1 MVRGAYQ
8 WNRAFNSKAGPNR
21 IATLHLLFQFSGT
34 SGILS
39 PGQLNIDDPEAGT
52 FEQLPSN
59 WIADFRRLYDFNE
72 AGRAD
77 LVLPKD
83 DSNVAK
89 KIDTLLVNPLHDL
102 PLGSFGGRGAV
113 PVATGRALNLAF
125 RNLTRAG
132 MVRLASGQQMA
143 TMLGVPVLTPDQIIN
158 GAGAGATFDTAPN
171 KLNNDQKAFLGEHT
185 PLWLYILREAE
196 LNNGRLT
203 GVGGRI
209 VAEVFHR
216 SMEGSRYSIVRDPAW
231 RPFFGPDPDTFR
243 MVDLCLFAVDG
254 DVTALAPLG

>member
-1 MVRGAYQ
+1 M
-8 WNRAFNSKAGPNR
+8 
-21 IATLHLLFQFSGT
+21 
-34 SGILS
+34 
-39 PGQLNIDDPEAGT
+39 
-52 FEQLPSN
+52 
-59 WIADFRRLYDFNE
+59 
-72 AGRAD
+72 
-77 LVLPKD
+77 
-83 DSNVAK
+83 
-89 KIDTLLVNPLHDL
+89 
-102 PLGSFGGRGAV
+102 

-143 TMLGVPVLTPDQIIN
+143 AMMGIQVLTPDQVLS
-158 GAGAGATFDTAPN
+158 GAGGGATFDTDPD
-171 KLNNDQKAFLGEHT
+171 KLSNDQKTFLGEHT
-185 PLWLYILREAE
+185 PLWFYILREAE

-216 SMEGSRYSIVRDPAW
+216 SMEGSRYSIVRDPSW

-254 DVTALAPLG
+254 NDTSLAPLG